1 MAGTRLEA
9 VEGLVRELLREE
21 APSRIAALTEELF
34 QAAGS
39 IAEEG
44 RSAVLGEPQP
54 LGPLP
59 LSSPTQA
66 MGVSRPPCHTAA
78 PAHGGACS
86 SSSPWVPSVEAEEVA
101 ISLWN
106 WAVTKHMGSVLND
119 EQRAKLRFVACR
131 LVCLC
136 EGSDPPEETIR
147 RQILMSMKTG
157 KGWIDIGKA
166 DLADGFLEIAMNS
179 IEKLYAKLL
188 NGSDGEADIYV
199 HKADV
204 EKNLFKVI
212 SYQAESAVA
221 QRDFEKAVTCVQR
234 CKDMLIK
241 LPKETC
247 YLSILCYNFGVETY
261 EWKRFE
267 QSSFWLSQSY
277 DIGKMNMKYSV
288 GKEMQAKVLRLLAT
302 AYLEWDCNLYLEK
315 ALKAISLANQENLHP
330 AGLLLKVKILLK
342 SGASDE
348 DISSATAEFMH
359 HDFSLDFCLNIAK
372 LLLEHGRES
381 VGFDFLKSIPERYE
395 SSPDLGK
402 IALLHL
408 EFLLQNKRE
417 LLAKQKVEDI
427 IIGHYTG
434 KQLLPEALNQLHI
447 ILWDRAAK
455 HYEAKNYSEA
465 LHWYNYSVS
474 FYIPGQ
480 VDQNLAKLQR
490 NIASCYLHLKQV
502 DKAKEAVKEAE
513 RCDPDSIFTKFSVY
527 KIAVMEK
534 DTDKAVEAV
543 TEMGKLAEKP
553 SQDEDSL
560 KVDESTGTNLLSL
573 AAQIALE
580 NEQRV
585 VAIKALEYLSEHLQD
600 CQQLFAALKCLVRIM
615 LSKFTAEN
623 EEDRDEDIKSMITYF
638 TLAHKRLAASLTE
651 EKFTEDMRILEA
663 QWFRKVAWNLAVQFK
678 GYPEKMRDF
687 FLLSFK
693 LSQFCPSDKAV
704 LIAQK
709 TCLLMATALDLE
721 MGRQQATPS
730 EQMELLTQ
738 ALQHLQA
745 CKEIW
750 KVLKLTGDFAKDPTD
765 TLLLLYEFEA
775 RSKLNDPTLYSLMES
790 VWEQPQIEVKTLEII
805 ASLAMEA
812 PARYPVLCKRAL
824 KSALNLHR
832 KQTVIDAVKFSK
844 CLNSLIN
851 LTLPTG
857 LTDLDA
863 CVLQEVWGYF
873 EDALGVVSS
882 TDAYPEMEILWLM
895 TRAWNTGIFQY
906 TIGKYKEA
914 EQWCGLGMRFL
925 SHLGSLKKSYEGHM
939 IRLYSEVLDKLDR
952 VKVFIPNENENDNHN
967 CKKEDSRVSWKCFAE

>member
-1 MAGTRLEA
+1 MVGARLAA
-9 VEGLVRELLREE
+9 VEGLVRELLKEE

-39 IAEEG
+39 ISEEDGSAAE
-44 RSAVLGEPQP
+44 VEPRP
-54 LGPLP
+54 PGPAP
-59 LSSPTQA
+59 LSSPSEETGLSCA
-66 MGVSRPPCHTAA
+66 SHHRAA
-78 PAHGGACS
+78 LAQVEEGA
-86 SSSPWVPSVEAEEVA
+86 V
-101 ISLWN
+101 SLWN
-106 WAVTKHMGSVLND
+106 WAVTKHTGSVVND

-136 EGSDPPEETIR
+136 EGSDPPEGTIR

-166 DLADGFLEIAMNS
+166 DLADGFLEIAM
-179 IEKLYAKLL
+179 
-188 NGSDGEADIYV
+188 
-199 HKADV
+199 
-204 EKNLFKVI
+204 
-212 SYQAESAVA
+212 SAVA
-221 QRDFEKAVTCVQR
+221 QGDFQKAVMCVQR
-234 CKDMLIK
+234 CKDMLMK

-261 EWKRFE
+261 EWKRYE

-277 DIGKMNMKYSV
+277 DIGKMDMKYSV

-302 AYLEWDCNLYLEK
+302 AYFEWDCNLYLDK
-315 ALKAISLANQENLHP
+315 ALKAVSLANQENLHP
-330 AGLLLKVKILLK
+330 AGVFLKVKILLK

-348 DISSATAEFMH
+348 DINSAVAEFLH
-359 HDFSLDFCLNIAK
+359 HEMSLDFCLNTAK

-381 VGFDFLKSIPERYE
+381 VGFDFLKSVPERFE

-402 IALLHL
+402 IALLHI

-417 LLAKQKVEDI
+417 LLAKQKVEEI

-434 KQLLPEALNQLHI
+434 KQLLPEALNRLHI

-455 HYEAKNYSEA
+455 HYEAKSYSEA

-474 FYIPGQ
+474 FYTPGQ
-480 VDQNLAKLQR
+480 IDQNLAKLQR
-490 NIASCYLHLKQV
+490 NMASCYLHLKQV

-513 RCDPDSIFTKFSVY
+513 RCDPNSIFTKFCVY

-543 TEMGKLAEKP
+543 IEMGKLAEKL
-553 SQDEDSL
+553 SQHEDRL
-560 KVDESTGTNLLSL
+560 RVDENTGTNLLSL

-580 NEQRV
+580 NEQQV
-585 VAIKALEYLSEHLQD
+585 VAIKALEYLSECLQD
-600 CQQLFAALKCLVRIM
+600 CRQLFAALKCLVRLM
-615 LSKFTAEN
+615 LSKFMAEN
-623 EEDRDEDIKSMITYF
+623 EEKRDEDINSMLTYL
-638 TLAHKRLAASLTE
+638 TLAHKRLAESFTE
-651 EKFTEDMRILEA
+651 EKFTGDMRILEA
-663 QWFRKVAWNLAVQFK
+663 HWFRKVAWNLAVQFR

-709 TCLLMATALDLE
+709 TCLLMAAAVDLE
-721 MGRQQATPS
+721 MGRQVTPS
-730 EQMELLTQ
+730 EQTELLTQ

-775 RSKLNDPTLYSLMES
+775 RSKLNDPTLHNLMES
-790 VWEQPQIEVKTLEII
+790 VWEQPQTEVKTLEII
-805 ASLAMEA
+805 ASLAMES
-812 PARYPVLCKRAL
+812 PARYPVLCKKAL

-832 KQTVIDAVKFSK
+832 KQPVIDAVKFSK
-844 CLNSLIN
+844 CLHSLIN
-851 LTLPTG
+851 LSLPTG

-863 CVLQEVWGYF
+863 CVLQEVWHYF
-873 EDALGVVSS
+873 EDALSVVSS

-906 TIGKYKEA
+906 TVGKYKEA
-914 EQWCGLGMRFL
+914 EQWCGLGMRL
-925 SHLGSLKKSYEGHM
+925 LHHLGSLKKSYEGHM
-939 IRLYSEVLDKLDR
+939 IGLYSEVLDKLDR
-952 VKVFIPNENENDNHN
+952 AKRFLPNEE
-967 CKKEDSRVSWKCFAE
+967 E

>member
-1 MAGTRLEA
+1 MAGARLA
-9 VEGLVRELLREE
+9 AAEGLVRELLREE

-34 QAAGS
+34 QAVGS
-39 IAEEG
+39 ISEEG
-44 RSAVLGEPQP
+44 GSAAEVEPRP
-54 LGPLP
+54 PGPVP
-59 LSSPTQA
+59 LSSPSEET
-66 MGVSRPPCHTAA
+66 GVSCASHHTAA
-78 PAHGGACS
+78 LAQ
-86 SSSPWVPSVEAEEVA
+86 VEEGA

-106 WAVTKHMGSVLND
+106 WAVTKHAGSVVND

-136 EGSDPPEETIR
+136 EGSDPPEGTIR

-166 DLADGFLEIAMNS
+166 DLADGFLEIAMSN

-188 NGSDGEADIYV
+188 KGCDSEADIHV

-204 EKNLFKVI
+204 EKNLFKVL

-221 QRDFEKAVTCVQR
+221 QGDFQKAVICVQR
-234 CKDMLIK
+234 CKDMLMK

-261 EWKRFE
+261 EQKRYE

-277 DIGKMNMKYSV
+277 DIGKMDMKYSV

-302 AYLEWDCNLYLEK
+302 AYFEWDCNLYLDK

-330 AGLLLKVKILLK
+330 AGVFLKVKILLK

-348 DISSATAEFMH
+348 DINSAVAEFLH
-359 HDFSLDFCLNIAK
+359 HEMSLDFCLNTAK

-381 VGFDFLKSIPERYE
+381 VGFDFLKSVPERFE
-395 SSPDLGK
+395 SSLDLGK
-402 IALLHL
+402 FTVLHI

-417 LLAKQKVEDI
+417 LLAKQKVEEV

-434 KQLLPEALNQLHI
+434 KQLLPEALNRLHI
-447 ILWDRAAK
+447 ILWDTAAK
-455 HYEAKNYSEA
+455 HYEAKSYSEA

-474 FYIPGQ
+474 FYTPGQ
-480 VDQNLAKLQR
+480 IDQNLAKLQR
-490 NIASCYLHLKQV
+490 NMASCYLHLKQV
-502 DKAKEAVKEAE
+502 DK
-513 RCDPDSIFTKFSVY
+513 
-527 KIAVMEK
+527 
-534 DTDKAVEAV
+534 
-543 TEMGKLAEKP
+543 
-553 SQDEDSL
+553 
-560 KVDESTGTNLLSL
+560 
-573 AAQIALE
+573 
-580 NEQRV
+580 NEQHV
-585 VAIKALEYLSEHLQD
+585 VAIKALEYLSEHVQD
-600 CQQLFAALKCLVRIM
+600 CQRLFAALKCLVRLM
-615 LSKFTAEN
+615 LSKFMAEN
-623 EEDRDEDIKSMITYF
+623 EEKRDEDINSMLTYL
-638 TLAHKRLAASLTE
+638 TLAHKRLAESFTE
-651 EKFTEDMRILEA
+651 EKFTGDMRILEA
-663 QWFRKVAWNLAVQFK
+663 HWFRKVAWNLAVQFRDC
-678 GYPEKMRDF
+678 PEKTRDF

-709 TCLLMATALDLE
+709 TCLLMAAAIDLE
-721 MGRQQATPS
+721 MGRQKVTPS
-730 EQMELLTQ
+730 EQMELMTQ

-775 RSKLNDPTLYSLMES
+775 RSKLNDPTLYNLMES

-805 ASLAMEA
+805 ASLAMES
-812 PARYPVLCKRAL
+812 PARYPVLCKKAL
-824 KSALNLHR
+824 KSALSLHR

-844 CLNSLIN
+844 CLHSLIN
-851 LTLPTG
+851 LSLPTG

-863 CVLQEVWGYF
+863 CVLQEMWDYF
-873 EDALGVVSS
+873 EDALSVVSS
-882 TDAYPEMEILWLM
+882 TNAYPEMEILWLM

-906 TIGKYKEA
+906 TVGKYKEA

-925 SHLGSLKKSYEGHM
+925 NHLGSLKKTYEGHM
-939 IRLYSEVLDKLDR
+939 IGLYSEVLDKLDR
-952 VKVFIPNENENDNHN
+952 AKGFLPNEG
-967 CKKEDSRVSWKCFAE
+967 

>member
-1 MAGTRLEA
+1 TQ
-9 VEGLVRELLREE
+9 VEE
-21 APSRIAALTEELF
+21 
-34 QAAGS
+34 
-39 IAEEG
+39 
-44 RSAVLGEPQP
+44 SAV
-54 LGPLP
+54 
-59 LSSPTQA
+59 
-66 MGVSRPPCHTAA
+66 
-78 PAHGGACS
+78 
-86 SSSPWVPSVEAEEVA
+86 
-101 ISLWN
+101 SLWN
-106 WAVTKHMGSVLND
+106 WAVTKHTASVVND

-136 EGSDPPEETIR
+136 EGSDPPEGTIQ
-147 RQILMSMKTG
+147 RQILMCMKTG
-157 KGWIDIGKA
+157 KGWIDVGKA
-166 DLADGFLEIAMNS
+166 DLADGFLEIATSS

-188 NGSDGEADIYV
+188 KRSDGEADIHV

-204 EKNLFKVI
+204 EKNLFKVL

-221 QRDFEKAVTCVQR
+221 QGDFQRAVMCVQR
-234 CKDMLIK
+234 CKDMLMK

-261 EWKRFE
+261 EWKRYE

-277 DIGKMNMKYSV
+277 DIGKMDMKYSV

-302 AYLEWDCNLYLEK
+302 VYFEWDCSLYLDK
-315 ALKAISLANQENLHP
+315 ALKAINLANQEHLHP
-330 AGLLLKVKILLK
+330 AGFFLKVKILLT

-348 DISSATAEFMH
+348 DINSAVAEFLYHEM
-359 HDFSLDFCLNIAK
+359 SLDFCLNTAK

-381 VGFDFLKSIPERYE
+381 VGFDFLKCLPERFE

-402 IALLHL
+402 ITLLHI

-417 LLAKQKVEDI
+417 LLAKQKVEEI

-434 KQLLPEALNQLHI
+434 KQLLPEALNRLHV

-455 HYEAKNYSEA
+455 HYEAKSYSDA
-465 LHWYNYSVS
+465 LHWYSYSVS
-474 FYIPGQ
+474 FYTPGQ
-480 VDQNLAKLQR
+480 IDQNLAKLQR
-490 NIASCYLHLKQV
+490 NMASCYLHLKQV

-513 RCDPDSIFTKFSVY
+513 RCDPNSIFTKFSVY

-543 TEMGKLAEKP
+543 IEMGKLAEKS
-553 SQDEDSL
+553 SQYEDKL
-560 KVDESTGTNLLSL
+560 RVDESTGTNLLSL

-580 NEQRV
+580 NAQQV

-600 CQQLFAALKCLVRIM
+600 CRQLFAALKCLVRLM
-615 LSKFTAEN
+615 LSKVMAEN
-623 EEDRDEDIKSMITYF
+623 EEKSVTYISNNTF
-638 TLAHKRLAASLTE
+638 SAAHKRLAESFTE
-651 EKFTEDMRILEA
+651 EKFTGDMRILEA
-663 QWFRKVAWNLAVQFK
+663 HWFRKVAWNLAVQFT
-678 GYPEKMRDF
+678 GCPEKMRDF

-709 TCLLMATALDLE
+709 TCLLMAAAVDLE
-721 MGRQQATPS
+721 RGRQQATPS
-730 EQMELLTQ
+730 AQTELLSQ

-775 RSKLNDPTLYSLMES
+775 RSKLNDPTLHNLMES
-790 VWEQPQIEVKTLEII
+790 VWEQPQIEIKTLEII
-805 ASLAMEA
+805 ASLAMES
-812 PARYPVLCKRAL
+812 PARYPVLCKKAL

-832 KQTVIDAVKFSK
+832 KQSVIDAVKFSK
-844 CLNSLIN
+844 CLHSLIS
-851 LTLPTG
+851 LSLPTG
-857 LTDLDA
+857 LSDLDA
-863 CVLQEVWGYF
+863 CVLQEAWDYF
-873 EDALGVVSS
+873 QDALSVVST

-906 TIGKYKEA
+906 TDGKYKEA

-925 SHLGSLKKSYEGHM
+925 NHLGSLKKSYE
-939 IRLYSEVLDKLDR
+939 
-952 VKVFIPNENENDNHN
+952 
-967 CKKEDSRVSWKCFAE
+967 

>member
-1 MAGTRLEA
+1 MEAVRLVA

-39 IAEEG
+39 VSAEGGSAAGGPFSIPPGETEG
-44 RSAVLGEPQP
+44 PGAPECPAPLAQVEESAVN
-54 LGPLP
+54 
-59 LSSPTQA
+59 
-66 MGVSRPPCHTAA
+66 
-78 PAHGGACS
+78 
-86 SSSPWVPSVEAEEVA
+86 
-101 ISLWN
+101 LWN
-106 WAVTKHMGSVLND
+106 WAVTKHTGSVVSD

-136 EGSDPPEETIR
+136 EGSDPPEGTIR
-147 RQILMSMKTG
+147 RQILMCMKTG

-166 DLADGFLEIAMNS
+166 DLADGFLEIAMSS

-188 NGSDGEADIYV
+188 KGSDGEADIHV

-204 EKNLFKVI
+204 EKNLFKVL

-221 QRDFEKAVTCVQR
+221 QGDFQKAVMCVQR
-234 CKDMLIK
+234 CKDMLMK

-261 EWKRFE
+261 EWKRYE

-277 DIGKMNMKYSV
+277 DIGKTDMKYSV

-302 AYLEWDCNLYLEK
+302 AYFEWDCNLYLEK

-330 AGLLLKVKILLK
+330 AGCFLKIKILLK

-348 DISSATAEFMH
+348 DINSAVAEFLH
-359 HDFSLDFCLNIAK
+359 HEMSLDFCLNTAK

-381 VGFDFLKSIPERYE
+381 VGFDFLKSVAERFE

-402 IALLHL
+402 ITLLHI

-417 LLAKQKVEDI
+417 LLAKQKVEEI
-427 IIGHYTG
+427 VIGHYTG
-434 KQLLPEALNQLHI
+434 KQLLPEALNRLHI

-455 HYEAKNYSEA
+455 HYEAKSYSEA

-474 FYIPGQ
+474 FYTPGQ
-480 VDQNLAKLQR
+480 IDQNLAKLQR
-490 NIASCYLHLKQV
+490 NMASCYLHLKQI
-502 DKAKEAVKEAE
+502 DK
-513 RCDPDSIFTKFSVY
+513 
-527 KIAVMEK
+527 
-534 DTDKAVEAV
+534 
-543 TEMGKLAEKP
+543 
-553 SQDEDSL
+553 
-560 KVDESTGTNLLSL
+560 
-573 AAQIALE
+573 
-580 NEQRV
+580 NEQQV

-600 CQQLFAALKCLVRIM
+600 CQQLFAALKCLVRLM
-615 LSKFTAEN
+615 LSKVMAEN
-623 EEDRDEDIKSMITYF
+623 EEKRDEDINSMLTYL
-638 TLAHKRLAASLTE
+638 TLAHKRLAGSFTE
-651 EKFTEDMRILEA
+651 EKFTGDTRILDA
-663 QWFRKVAWNLAVQFK
+663 HWFRKVAWNLAVQFR

-693 LSQFCPSDKAV
+693 LSQFCPSDKGV

-709 TCLLMATALDLE
+709 TCLLMAAAVDLE
-721 MGRQQATPS
+721 MGRQQVTPS
-730 EQMELLTQ
+730 KQTELLTQ
-738 ALQHLQA
+738 ALQHLQV

-750 KVLKLTGDFAKDPTD
+750 KVLKLTGDFAKDPTE

-775 RSKLNDPTLYSLMES
+775 RSKLNDPTLHDLMES

-805 ASLAMEA
+805 ASLAMES
-812 PARYPVLCKRAL
+812 PARYPVLCKKAL
-824 KSALNLHR
+824 KGALNLHR
-832 KQTVIDAVKFSK
+832 KQTVIDAEKFSK
-844 CLNSLIN
+844 CLHSLIN
-851 LTLPTG
+851 LSLPTG

-863 CVLQEVWGYF
+863 CVLQEVWDYF
-873 EDALGVVSS
+873 EDALSVVSS
-882 TDAYPEMEILWLM
+882 TDAYPEVEILWLM

-906 TIGKYKEA
+906 TVGKYKEA

-925 SHLGSLKKSYEGHM
+925 NHLGSLKKSYEGHM
-939 IRLYSEVLDKLDR
+939 IGLYSEVLDKLDR
-952 VKVFIPNENENDNHN
+952 AKGFLPNVEE
-967 CKKEDSRVSWKCFAE
+967 

>member
-1 MAGTRLEA
+1 MLRGGARAGRPARMRSSALPSLPVSSRCAGGAVAAMVGARLAA
-9 VEGLVRELLREE
+9 VQGLVQELLKEE

-39 IAEEG
+39 ISEEDGSAAE
-44 RSAVLGEPQP
+44 VEPRP
-54 LGPLP
+54 SGPAP
-59 LSSPTQA
+59 LSSPSEETGLSCA
-66 MGVSRPPCHTAA
+66 SRHRAA
-78 PAHGGACS
+78 LAQVEEGA
-86 SSSPWVPSVEAEEVA
+86 V
-101 ISLWN
+101 SLWN
-106 WAVTKHMGSVLND
+106 WAVTKHTGSVVDD

-136 EGSDPPEETIR
+136 EGSDPPEGTIR

-166 DLADGFLEIAMNS
+166 DLADGFLEIAMSS

-188 NGSDGEADIYV
+188 KGSDGEADIHV

-204 EKNLFKVI
+204 EKNLFKVL

-221 QRDFEKAVTCVQR
+221 QGDFQKAVKCVQR
-234 CKDMLIK
+234 CKDMLMK
-241 LPKETC
+241 LPKESC

-261 EWKRFE
+261 EWKRYE

-277 DIGKMNMKYSV
+277 DIGKMDMKYSV

-302 AYLEWDCNLYLEK
+302 AYFEWDCSLYLDK
-315 ALKAISLANQENLHP
+315 ALKAVSLANQENLHP
-330 AGLLLKVKILLK
+330 AGVFLKVKILLK

-348 DISSATAEFMH
+348 DINSAVAEFLH
-359 HDFSLDFCLNIAK
+359 HEMSLDFCLNTAK

-381 VGFDFLKSIPERYE
+381 VGFDFLKSVPERFE

-402 IALLHL
+402 IALLHI

-417 LLAKQKVEDI
+417 LLAKQKVEEI

-455 HYEAKNYSEA
+455 HYEAKSYSEA

-474 FYIPGQ
+474 FYTPGQ
-480 VDQNLAKLQR
+480 IDQNLAKLQR
-490 NIASCYLHLKQV
+490 NMASCYLHLKQV
-502 DKAKEAVKEAE
+502 DK
-513 RCDPDSIFTKFSVY
+513 
-527 KIAVMEK
+527 
-534 DTDKAVEAV
+534 
-543 TEMGKLAEKP
+543 
-553 SQDEDSL
+553 
-560 KVDESTGTNLLSL
+560 
-573 AAQIALE
+573 
-580 NEQRV
+580 NEQQV

-600 CQQLFAALKCLVRIM
+600 CRQLFAALKCLVRLT
-615 LSKFTAEN
+615 LSKFMAEN
-623 EEDRDEDIKSMITYF
+623 EEKRDEDINSMLTYL
-638 TLAHKRLAASLTE
+638 TLAHKRLAESFTE
-651 EKFTEDMRILEA
+651 EKYTGDMRILEA
-663 QWFRKVAWNLAVQFK
+663 HWFRKVAWNLAVQFRDC
-678 GYPEKMRDF
+678 PEKMRDF

-709 TCLLMATALDLE
+709 TCLLMAAAVDLE
-721 MGRQQATPS
+721 MGRQQVTPS
-730 EQMELLTQ
+730 EQTELLTQ
-738 ALQHLQA
+738 ALQHIQA

-775 RSKLNDPTLYSLMES
+775 RSKLNDPTLHNLMES
-790 VWEQPQIEVKTLEII
+790 VWEQPQTEVKTLEII
-805 ASLAMEA
+805 ASLAMES
-812 PARYPVLCKRAL
+812 PARYPVLCKKAL

-832 KQTVIDAVKFSK
+832 KQPVIDAVKFSK
-844 CLNSLIN
+844 CLHSLIN
-851 LTLPTG
+851 LSLPTG

-863 CVLQEVWGYF
+863 CVLQEVWHYF
-873 EDALGVVSS
+873 EDALSVVSS
-882 TDAYPEMEILWLM
+882 TDAYPETEILWLM

-906 TIGKYKEA
+906 TVGKYKEA
-914 EQWCGLGMRFL
+914 EQWCGLGMRL
-925 SHLGSLKKSYEGHM
+925 LNHLGSLKKSYEGHM
-939 IRLYSEVLDKLDR
+939 IGLYSEVLDKLDR
-952 VKVFIPNENENDNHN
+952 AKRFLPNEE
-967 CKKEDSRVSWKCFAE
+967 E